1 MNIKEE
7 MMKKAEI
14 LNAKLEGKEY
24 YVKVVECF
32 KNNGMKNA
40 FVLIHHDKEE
50 GHASATIYKECMED
64 VWDNDEKLIEYLDAV
79 YEESKKVTVNIKE
92 ICSREQILATV
103 KPRMISETN
112 LENVINNEIV
122 YARYLDMLIL
132 FYVEIPNLDTG
143 KEVASYTIKRDNLKM
158 AGVTK
163 EELYINAIKNIEEDY
178 VIENMEKVICRIV
191 GITEDE
197 LEESM
202 CSSFTSSIPMYVITN
217 KQNVNGASV
226 ILNKTMLGELK
237 EIIKGDYYILPSS
250 VHECIVVPIDEADA
264 ESLREMVTEIND
276 GQVKPEDRLTYNV
289 YKYANGEIKIA

>member
-1 MNIKEE
+1 
-7 MMKKAEI
+7 
-14 LNAKLEGKEY
+14 
-24 YVKVVECF
+24 
-32 KNNGMKNA
+32 
-40 FVLIHHDKEE
+40 
-50 GHASATIYKECMED
+50 
-64 VWDNDEKLIEYLDAV
+64 
-79 YEESKKVTVNIKE
+79 
-92 ICSREQILATV
+92 
-103 KPRMISETN
+103 MISETN

-289 YKYANGEIKIA
+289 YKYTNGEIKIA

>member
-79 YEESKKVTVNIKE
+79 YEESKKVTVDIKE

-132 FYVEIPNLDTG
+132 FM
-143 KEVASYTIKRDNLKM
+143 LKFQILIQ
-158 AGVTK
+158 GRK
-163 EELYINAIKNIEEDY
+163 LQAIQLN
-178 VIENMEKVICRIV
+178 VI
-191 GITEDE
+191 
-197 LEESM
+197 
-202 CSSFTSSIPMYVITN
+202 
-217 KQNVNGASV
+217 
-226 ILNKTMLGELK
+226 ILKWQE
-237 EIIKGDYYILPSS
+237 
-250 VHECIVVPIDEADA
+250 
-264 ESLREMVTEIND
+264 
-276 GQVKPEDRLTYNV
+276 
-289 YKYANGEIKIA
+289 